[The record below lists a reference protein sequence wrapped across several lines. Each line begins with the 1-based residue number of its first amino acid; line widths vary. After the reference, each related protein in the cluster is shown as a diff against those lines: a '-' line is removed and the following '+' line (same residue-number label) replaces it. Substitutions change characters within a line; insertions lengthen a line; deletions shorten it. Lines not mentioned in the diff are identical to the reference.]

1 MVPTGL
7 VEERAN
13 RWKISLRTGC
23 FCNPGAFECIALVS
37 SRVMNKV
44 MKEAEEMGTV
54 RLVTGS
60 VRVSLGIVSNFAD
73 CYYFYTF
80 CLSFIDNNFLE
91 SIKLS
96 VLRSKKKYDRLK
108 CGKAYSLIIRNPQ
121 HQDSRSYKHS
131 SHPPRIRKKM
141 VEIPD
146 EYLIDQSTDSRFNKG
161 TPPSPRISKKMLE
174 IPDETSLIIQTPQKQ
189 DTRSHKRAL
198 PLINQKPQKQD
209 SRSHKGTPPS
219 PRISKK
225 MLEIPDETC
234 NTSSLTNPKSQ
245 NPLSRSYKRNS
256 HTPKTS
262 KKRWRTKMEHQLG
275 R

>member
-1 MVPTGL
+1 
-7 VEERAN
+7 
-13 RWKISLRTGC
+13 
-23 FCNPGAFECIALVS
+23 
-37 SRVMNKV
+37 
-44 MKEAEEMGTV
+44 
-54 RLVTGS
+54 
-60 VRVSLGIVSNFAD
+60 
-73 CYYFYTF
+73 
-80 CLSFIDNNFLE
+80 
-91 SIKLS
+91 
-96 VLRSKKKYDRLK
+96 
-108 CGKAYSLIIRNPQ
+108 
-121 HQDSRSYKHS
+121 
-131 SHPPRIRKKM
+131 M

-198 PLINQKPQKQD
+198 PLINQKLQKQD

-225 MLEIPDETC
+225 MLEIPDETW